1 MNIKIYTGVI
11 ILLCALVPLASAEE
25 ETLYINK
32 EYGVEIKGPDG
43 WYKTVYEYAPVKEMY
58 EGVMGERF
66 DIEKEVEQSFQRALE
81 NNPEIKLT
89 KEQEEKIKKNTRRE
103 IERVVLVTFEK
114 SGQADS
120 MAVILL
126 AVSNVSDMKDVT
138 SALDFAKDMISLAQL
153 LPSGIE
159 VLKSPTMV
167 NINGNEMVNY
177 ITHAYD
183 DDIKEYVRNSICYFI
198 KEVELY
204 TLSCTITFPVE
215 DEEMIKAFEEA
226 FQKSVDSYK
235 IRNP

>member
-25 ETLYINK
+25 ENLYINK

-43 WYKTVYEYAPVKEMY
+43 WYKTVYEYAPAREMY

-66 DIEKEVEQSFQRALE
+66 DIEKEVEQSLQRALE

-89 KEQEEKIKKNTRRE
+89 KEQEEKIKNNTRKE
-103 IERVVLVTFEK
+103 IERVALVTFEK

-120 MAVILL
+120 RAVILL

-153 LPSGIE
+153 PPSGIE
-159 VLKSPTMV
+159 VLKSPAMV

-183 DDIKEYVRNSICYFI
+183 DDIEEYVRNSIYYFI
-198 KEVELY
+198 KEAELY
-204 TLSCTITFPVE
+204 ALSCTITFPAE